1 MYLLIFC
8 NFTQGK
14 LIIILPFRVTIDLQ
28 EDVALETDFGDL
40 DCGLHI
46 ASISGILI
54 TIPVFIFGEVQIM
67 QERRKYPR
75 KDLLLFANVYDSKSG
90 KIVGTLLNITLE
102 GAMVLS
108 ENRIDANNTME
119 LHIKLPEN
127 FVEKNELVFVANTRW
142 CGPDINPEFFD
153 VGYQFANVSE
163 EDGQI
168 IQTIIEKYGFKD

>member
-1 MYLLIFC
+1 
-8 NFTQGK
+8 
-14 LIIILPFRVTIDLQ
+14 
-28 EDVALETDFGDL
+28 
-40 DCGLHI
+40 
-46 ASISGILI
+46 
-54 TIPVFIFGEVQIM
+54 M

-108 ENRIDANNTME
+108 EREIDANNVME

-127 FVEKNELVFVANTRW
+127 FVQKNELVFTANSRW

-153 VGYQFANVSE
+153 VGYQFASVSE

>member
-1 MYLLIFC
+1 ML
-8 NFTQGK
+8 
-14 LIIILPFRVTIDLQ
+14 
-28 EDVALETDFGDL
+28 
-40 DCGLHI
+40 
-46 ASISGILI
+46 
-54 TIPVFIFGEVQIM
+54 
-67 QERRKYPR
+67 ERRKYPR

-108 ENRIDANNTME
+108 ESKIDADNTME
-119 LHIKLPEN
+119 LHIKLPEDL
-127 FVEKNELVFVANTRW
+127 VHKNELVFTANSRW

>member
-1 MYLLIFC
+1 
-8 NFTQGK
+8 
-14 LIIILPFRVTIDLQ
+14 
-28 EDVALETDFGDL
+28 
-40 DCGLHI
+40 
-46 ASISGILI
+46 
-54 TIPVFIFGEVQIM
+54 M

-108 ENRIDANNTME
+108 ENMIDANNTME

-127 FVEKNELVFVANTRW
+127 FVQKNELVFTANSRW

>member
-1 MYLLIFC
+1 
-8 NFTQGK
+8 
-14 LIIILPFRVTIDLQ
+14 
-28 EDVALETDFGDL
+28 
-40 DCGLHI
+40 
-46 ASISGILI
+46 
-54 TIPVFIFGEVQIM
+54 M
-67 QERRKYPR
+67 QDRRKYPR

-108 ENRIDANNTME
+108 ESRIDADNTME

-127 FVEKNELVFVANTRW
+127 FVQKNELIFTANSRW

-168 IQTIIEKYGFKD
+168 IQTIIEKYGFKE